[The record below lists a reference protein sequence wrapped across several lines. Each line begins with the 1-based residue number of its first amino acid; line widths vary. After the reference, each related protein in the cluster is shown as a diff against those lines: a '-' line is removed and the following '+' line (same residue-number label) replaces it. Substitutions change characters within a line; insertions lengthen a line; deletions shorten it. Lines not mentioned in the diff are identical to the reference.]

1 MLKIINKEELIK
13 GYSIE
18 RNDILN
24 YDNSYYHVIDGIQNC
39 RICPLK
45 PDCEKIN
52 CHDAFEIEFKQ
63 ISEIEAMILTKGV
76 I

>member
-1 MLKIINKEELIK
+1 MLKLINKEELIK
-13 GYSIE
+13 GHSIE
-18 RNDILN
+18 INDILN

-45 PDCEKIN
+45 KDCGHIN
-52 CHDAFEIEFKQ
+52 CQDAFGIEFKK
-63 ISEIEAMILTKGV
+63 ISEIEAMILTGGV